1 MFEIHDERIGHLKIF
16 NVTEARANFAD
27 VLKENNAKVVVT
39 RHGRPTKILIS
50 YDEYLTLLAAS
61 GQALPADLSNA
72 HSESSLSEEV
82 SVGSNDSEDKKKK
95 DLRSLPPKW
104 VQREA
109 DQIVSSLRGLL
120 NK

>member
-27 VLKENNAKVVVT
+27 VLKESDAKVVVT

-50 YDEYLTLLAAS
+50 YEEYLELLAAS
-61 GQALPADLSNA
+61 GRHDVPTLGTSDVTASITG
-72 HSESSLSEEV
+72 EVTVGSEE
-82 SVGSNDSEDKKKK
+82 DSAKP
-95 DLRSLPPKW
+95 LPPKW

-109 DQIVSSLRGLL
+109 DQIVNSLRGLL
-120 NK
+120 GK

>member
-27 VLKENNAKVVVT
+27 VLKESNAKVVVT

-50 YDEYLTLLAAS
+50 YEEYLELLAAS
-61 GQALPADLSNA
+61 GRHDGQGLG
-72 HSESSLSEEV
+72 SSDVTASITGEVQVGSEE
-82 SVGSNDSEDKKKK
+82 DSANKP
-95 DLRSLPPKW
+95 LPPKW

-109 DQIVSSLRGLL
+109 DQIVNSLRGLL
-120 NK
+120 GK

>member
-1 MFEIHDERIGHLKIF
+1 MFEIHDERIGHLKIY

-27 VLKENNAKVVVT
+27 VLKEVDAKVVVT

-50 YDEYLTLLAAS
+50 YEEYLSLLAAS
-61 GQALPADLSNA
+61 GQ
-72 HSESSLSEEV
+72 ETSLDTHDVAASITGEV
-82 SVGSNDSEDKKKK
+82 SVGSEELNQKPV
-95 DLRSLPPKW
+95 PPKW

-109 DQIVSSLRGLL
+109 DQIVNSLRGLL

>member
-1 MFEIHDERIGHLKIF
+1 MFEIHDERIGHIKIF

-27 VLKENNAKVVVT
+27 VLKESDAKVVVT

-50 YDEYLTLLAAS
+50 YEEYLNLLASS
-61 GQALPADLSNA
+61 GKEAPA
-72 HSESSLSEEV
+72 SLSQDSNVAASITGEV
-82 SVGSNDSEDKKKK
+82 MVGSEEPLAEK
-95 DLRSLPPKW
+95 DISRVPPKW

-109 DQIVSSLRGLL
+109 DQIVNSLRGLL

>member
-50 YDEYLTLLAAS
+50 YEEYLQLLAAS
-61 GQALPADLSNA
+61 GQEAPLGVGNGDVA
-72 HSESSLSEEV
+72 SSIAGEV
-82 SVGSNDSEDKKKK
+82 IVGSEDETQKPV
-95 DLRSLPPKW
+95 PPKW

-109 DQIVSSLRGLL
+109 DQIVNSLRGLL
-120 NK
+120 K

>member
-50 YDEYLTLLAAS
+50 YEEYLNLLAAS
-61 GQALPADLSNA
+61 GREAPAHLTDGEGA
-72 HSESSLSEEV
+72 AAITGEV
-82 SVGSNDSEDKKKK
+82 TVGSQDDKGP
-95 DLRSLPPKW
+95 SLPPKW

-109 DQIVSSLRGLL
+109 DQIVNSLRGLL
-120 NK
+120 SK